1 MRGNRSWGD
10 LAAMSQRS
18 VPSAP
23 GPVAQE
29 SLRERRDF
37 ARSFDSLEQIFAVV
51 RFMLDARGVGE
62 ADAYAITM
70 TIEEL
75 FTNMVKYNAGG
86 LGRIGLEIECT
97 NQDVT
102 CSLTDPDSDRFDVNA
117 MPDANIHLP
126 VEQRRPGGLGI
137 HLIRR
142 MVDSIDY
149 DYAGRRSR
157 ITFRKTLNRA
167 WAEPDEVPAHGPD
180 RLPSARQLPESG
192 DDTMFEIGHGPDGTI
207 VFSGR
212 LDAAQ
217 CPKAEA
223 FIDTAGPAQAF
234 DFAGLEYISSAG
246 LGVLLRTHKRLLASG
261 ARLRLINVNSHIF
274 DIFRFSGFDQVFDV
288 QRAGG

>member
-1 MRGNRSWGD
+1 M
-10 LAAMSQRS
+10 A
-18 VPSAP
+18 
-23 GPVAQE
+23 
-29 SLRERRDF
+29 
-37 ARSFDSLEQIFAVV
+37 
-51 RFMLDARGVGE
+51 
-62 ADAYAITM
+62 
-70 TIEEL
+70 IEEL

-97 NQDVT
+97 GKDVI

-167 WAEPDEVPAHGPD
+167 WAEPVEA
-180 RLPSARQLPESG
+180 SASGNDKPQAGQLPESTG
-192 DDTMFEIGHGPDGTI
+192 DDTMFEIGQGPDGTI

-217 CPKAEA
+217 CAKAEA
-223 FIDTAGPAQAF
+223 FIDATGPVQAF

-246 LGVLLRTHKRLLASG
+246 LGVLLRRHKQLVASG
-261 ARLRLINVNSHIF
+261 ARLRLVNVNSHIY

-288 QRAGG
+288 QRGS